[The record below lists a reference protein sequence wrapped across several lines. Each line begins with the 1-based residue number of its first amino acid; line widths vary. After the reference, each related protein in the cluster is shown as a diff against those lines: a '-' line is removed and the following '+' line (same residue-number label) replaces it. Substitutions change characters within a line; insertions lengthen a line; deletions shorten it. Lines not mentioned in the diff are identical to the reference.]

1 MKKIVRRFSPAERGW
16 MLYDWANSGFS
27 LIVVTAVLPL
37 WLNAVGHNIGLSTAQ
52 TTSWWSYANAFSTLL
67 VAFLAPLLG
76 SLADFRG
83 WKKTSWL
90 VTTLMGIVATFLL
103 AFVPDQGFWLLLI
116 LFIIA
121 NIGFSVANIYYDAF
135 LTDVTTPERMGQI
148 SSWGFAVG
156 YIGGVLPFIIFYVL
170 QNVIS
175 NKQSIMLAFI
185 LASLWWAVFSLPMLL
200 RVQQKYFISVPRD
213 PFHQTLIRLKTTLKH
228 LAEYP
233 KIVGFL
239 VAYFFYIDGVNTI
252 ITEASL
258 FATAIGIQMT
268 QLLTILLFV
277 QIVAFPAS
285 IMFGHLAKSVG
296 ERLMIII
303 GIIIYIVIAIMSVF
317 ITHAWGFWVMAFLIG
332 SAQGGIQALS
342 RSYFGKIIPKAF
354 AGEFFGFYNIFGKF
368 SAVLG
373 PLLFGSVAAITG
385 QVQLGAASLL
395 IFFVLGG
402 WIFIKYA

>member
-1 MKKIVRRFSPAERGW
+1 MKKIVRHFSPAERGW

-156 YIGGVLPFIIFYVL
+156 YIGGVLP
-170 QNVIS
+170 
-175 NKQSIMLAFI
+175 
-185 LASLWWAVFSLPMLL
+185 
-200 RVQQKYFISVPRD
+200 
-213 PFHQTLIRLKTTLKH
+213 
-228 LAEYP
+228 
-233 KIVGFL
+233 
-239 VAYFFYIDGVNTI
+239 
-252 ITEASL
+252 
-258 FATAIGIQMT
+258 
-268 QLLTILLFV
+268 
-277 QIVAFPAS
+277 
-285 IMFGHLAKSVG
+285 
-296 ERLMIII
+296 
-303 GIIIYIVIAIMSVF
+303 
-317 ITHAWGFWVMAFLIG
+317 
-332 SAQGGIQALS
+332 
-342 RSYFGKIIPKAF
+342 
-354 AGEFFGFYNIFGKF
+354 
-368 SAVLG
+368 
-373 PLLFGSVAAITG
+373 
-385 QVQLGAASLL
+385 
-395 IFFVLGG
+395 
-402 WIFIKYA
+402 